1 MTAMNILIAD
11 DDDVS
16 REIVQY
22 QLTHL
27 GHHVRSASDGADA
40 WDQLVDSDLDVAIL
54 DWDMPQFTG
63 PELCRRIRE
72 SDREHYL
79 YVMLLTARNRPESI
93 VQGLR
98 SGADAFVSKP
108 IGIEELTA
116 RVEVAERMLA
126 METRDVAIF
135 ALARLAESRDPETGH
150 HLERVRTYARALAQ
164 EVADFDGLGDF
175 VDGEF
180 IRLIYSTS
188 PLHDIGKVGIPDAVL
203 LKPGKLTPD
212 EFTVM
217 KRHASIGAETLD
229 AAFKKYPR
237 ARFLQMARE
246 IAAAHHERWDG
257 KGYPCGLRGQEI
269 PLSARIVSIADVYDA
284 LTSKRVYKDAM
295 PHAEAVRII
304 REGAGTQFDPR
315 LVEAFLRIAENW
327 ERISVALQDLVE
339 EPALA

>member
-1 MTAMNILIAD
+1 MNILIAD
-11 DDDVS
+11 DDDVT
-16 REIVQY
+16 REIIQY
-22 QLTHL
+22 QLKYL
-27 GHHVRSASDGADA
+27 GHDVHTACDGEEA
-40 WDQLVDSDLDVAIL
+40 WDAIVGSDLDVAIL
-54 DWDMPQFTG
+54 DWDMPEATG

-79 YVMLLTARNRPESI
+79 YVMLLTARNRPEHV

-98 SGADAFVSKP
+98 SGADAFVTKP

-126 METRDVAIF
+126 METRDVTIF
-135 ALARLAESRDPETGH
+135 SLARLAESRDPETGQ

-164 EVADFDGLGDF
+164 EVATEKGLGDV

-180 IRLIYSTS
+180 IRLIYATS

-203 LKPGKLTPD
+203 LKPGKLTPE

-217 KRHASIGAETLD
+217 KRHAAIGAETLD

-246 IAAAHHERWDG
+246 IAAGHHERWDG

-269 PLSARIVSIADVYDA
+269 PLSARIVSVADVYDA
-284 LTSKRVYKDAM
+284 LTSKRIYKDAFG
-295 PHAEAVRII
+295 HEEAVRII

-315 LVEAFLRIAENW
+315 LVEAFLRIADSW
-327 ERISVALQDLVE
+327 QRISAELRDPVEAELVT
-339 EPALA
+339 A

>member
-1 MTAMNILIAD
+1 MNILIAD

-22 QLTHL
+22 QLQYL
-27 GHHVRSASDGADA
+27 GHSVRTACDGDEA
-40 WDQLVDSDLDVAIL
+40 WDQIAGSDLDVAVL
-54 DWDMPQFTG
+54 DWDMPQCTG

-98 SGADAFVSKP
+98 AGADAFVTKP
-108 IGIEELTA
+108 IGVEELTA

-135 ALARLAESRDPETGH
+135 ALARLAESRDPETGQ

-164 EVADFDGLGDF
+164 EVADVPGLGDV

-180 IRLIYSTS
+180 IRLIYATS
-188 PLHDIGKVGIPDAVL
+188 PLHDIGKVGIPDNVL
-203 LKPGKLTPD
+203 LKPGKLTPE

-217 KRHASIGAETLD
+217 KRHATIGADTLD

-246 IAAAHHERWDG
+246 IAAGHHERWDG
-257 KGYPCGLRGQEI
+257 KGYPCGLRGMDI

-284 LTSKRVYKDAM
+284 LTSKRVYKDAF
-295 PHAEAVRII
+295 PHSEAVRII

-315 LVEAFLRIAENW
+315 LVEVFLRIAETW
-327 ERISVALQDLVE
+327 ERVSAELRDPVE
-339 EPALA
+339 ELVAV

>member
-1 MTAMNILIAD
+1 MNLLIAD

-22 QLTHL
+22 QLQHL
-27 GHHVRSASDGADA
+27 GHQVISACDGAEA
-40 WDQLVDSDLDVAIL
+40 WDLIVDSDIDVAIL

-63 PELCRRIRE
+63 PELCRMIRE

-79 YVMLLTARNRPESI
+79 YVMLLTARNRPDSI

-98 SGADAFVSKP
+98 SGADAFVTKP
-108 IGIEELTA
+108 IGVEELTA

-135 ALARLAESRDPETGH
+135 ALARLAESRDPETGQ
-150 HLERVRTYARALAQ
+150 HLERVRTYARILAQ
-164 EVADFDGLGDF
+164 EVADVSGLGDTI
-175 VDGEF
+175 DGEF
-180 IRLIYSTS
+180 IRLIYATS

-203 LKPGKLTPD
+203 LKPGKLTPE

-217 KRHASIGAETLD
+217 KKHAAIGAETLD

-246 IAAAHHERWDG
+246 IAASHHERWDG
-257 KGYPCGLRGQEI
+257 KGYPCGLRGMEI

-284 LTSKRVYKDAM
+284 LTSKRVYKDAF
-295 PHAEAVRII
+295 PHDEAVRII
-304 REGAGTQFDPR
+304 REGSGTQFDPR
-315 LVEAFLRIAENW
+315 LVEAFLRIVETW
-327 ERISVALQDLVE
+327 ERISLELRDHAEELV
-339 EPALA
+339 PT